1 MKDCFLKLHKVD
13 KSTMD
18 KIVSVALAEHDWNNF
33 ADTYSSFDENGV
45 RKSPRYV
52 STISQGIFD
61 TWNENMQFISD
72 LVLPKELEP
81 YTTITAM
88 NKIPPNYEF
97 GAHTDT
103 YRECC
108 LYLPIYPVKDPI
120 LS

>member
-1 MKDCFLKLHKVD
+1 MKDCFLKLHKLD

-18 KIVSVALAEHDWNNF
+18 KIVSLALADHDWNNF

-72 LVLPKELEP
+72 LIL
-81 YTTITAM
+81 
-88 NKIPPNYEF
+88 NKL
-97 GAHTDT
+97 T
-103 YRECC
+103 
-108 LYLPIYPVKDPI
+108 LIYGIDI
-120 LS
+120 SSAYFIYNSFLFHI